1 MTELD
6 ELYNNSLNEN
16 NKSDSSVEIIVD
28 FFPGEEELKE
38 QHELQKNLME
48 DNKNSDKKNQEE
60 EKEDYETKITET
72 KN

>member
-16 NKSDSSVEIIVD
+16 NKSDSSVETIVD

-48 DNKNSDKKNQEE
+48 ENTISF
-60 EKEDYETKITET
+60 YL
-72 KN
+72 